1 MDNAKIHIETGKYQ
15 VVNAIPFQERSER
28 DLEIPRVRLSGSFE
42 QAGWALELLFPPVS
56 IVLVD
61 PMLLAS

>member
-1 MDNAKIHIETGKYQ
+1 MLFNFYQ
-15 VVNAIPFQERSER
+15 VADAIHFQQQSER
-28 DLEIPRVRLSGSFE
+28 DSKILRMRLSGSFE
-42 QAGWALELLFPPVS
+42 QAGWALELLFPSMS